1 MIFSR
6 IFAPSHQSPKPEKRM
21 QAIESLSPEKAQ
33 EKTILHELAFNDED
47 ANVSLAALEKLNS
60 FVLWLKMSQIAK
72 QSRVKKAAE
81 KKVNAALLGEGD
93 VTLSRQEIFSFLT
106 ETANADLVVQLVPQ
120 MLKKEPMLLQ
130 DDALANALIE
140 KVAKTSFTQFVFLE
154 GASPQL
160 KTQLINAHSDVSDLQ
175 KLAKKVLDDALTKQ
189 INARIDAIK
198 EAAKRPVELKKQ
210 LTLGL
215 SKYQALLDKSDVE
228 TIDEKRS
235 ELESELTG
243 LFAQI
248 DLLTSEERA
257 DYEEKRARIGEQLE
271 RYLSRIRPAW
281 EEKQQASQRANTKAL
296 CEQQLTYAKEQVAWL
311 YNNRLCE
318 ATLADVATVNESVRG
333 VEATLEQLAR
343 LDDESATDKRITQI
357 KRSVDELNEQLDR
370 FSMQQ
375 QYGQKLLIKLQSLE
389 DIAAKIVSAGDSESD
404 KDARDV
410 SVEEAS
416 ASTEDLSQ
424 VNGGDALQSSSVV
437 ALKAEFDEA
446 RQAYKAL
453 SREIDAIPKA
463 LSKRFNAA
471 TSSVNAKER
480 AQKSKENEQ
489 VKHIRKHIS
498 VIDNLI
504 AQGKFRVAISK
515 FAKLQESYAALPG
528 SAKKYVE
535 KRFEKTAG
543 DVSRLEGWQD
553 YLAAPRKPAL
563 VEEAKALASA
573 DAENIKQRSEAI
585 KYLRKQW
592 LSLTPSSSTSEESSD
607 DALLQQQFD
616 DALEKAF
623 EPCRAHYAKLDAQR
637 AAARE
642 QRMSII
648 ATVKAMDINMPEAEL
663 VKVFDRVSKQWH
675 AAGQVE
681 REIYEQLKQEWKAVS
696 SPIQAKV
703 NQWQSDNQAQK
714 RALVTQ
720 ACQLATEED
729 VAGAADKAQQLQSQ
743 WKQVGHAGKR
753 EESKLWAEFKAAND
767 TVFERLKA
775 ERKVQNN
782 AFNALVDSLLKQV
795 EAVDINSDD
804 ATFSQSI
811 SDVRVQLTD
820 LPRAQRTKVD
830 KKIDSLESKR
840 AAQAKNAQ
848 SQARLARAQALISLL
863 QLSVGEG
870 SGDEQSLAETLG
882 KRWSSVLGQSTGN
895 KKTQHDRQWLTVAL
909 EVATGMPSPDAD
921 ASIRSSVQLQ
931 MMTSKL
937 EQGEA
942 ATAPDILADWL
953 SYDSISEEDNHL
965 LQRVVSVIDAHP
977 EIVA

>member
-140 KVAKTSFTQFVFLE
+140 KVAKPSFTQFVFLE

-160 KTQLINAHSDVSDLQ
+160 QTQLVNAHSDVSDLQ
-175 KLAKKVLDDALTKQ
+175 KLVKKVSDDALVTQ

-228 TIDEKRS
+228 TIDEKRN

-257 DYEEKRARIGEQLE
+257 DYEEKRSRIGEQLE

-343 LDDESATDKRITQI
+343 LGDESATDKRITQI

-389 DIAAKIVSAGDSESD
+389 DITAKIVSASDSESD
-404 KDARDV
+404 KDTRDV

-471 TSSVNAKER
+471 TSRVNAKER
-480 AQKSKENEQ
+480 AQKAKENEQ

-563 VEEAKALASA
+563 LEEAKALASA
-573 DAENIKQRSEAI
+573 DAENIKQRSETI

-592 LSLTPSSSTSEESSD
+592 LSLTPSSPTSEESSD

-623 EPCRAHYAKLDAQR
+623 EPCRAHYAKLDTQR

-696 SPIQAKV
+696 SPIQARV

-729 VAGAADKAQQLQSQ
+729 VADAADKAQQLQSQ

-753 EESKLWAEFKAAND
+753 EESRLWAEFKAAND

-775 ERKVQNN
+775 KRKVQNN

-804 ATFSQSI
+804 VTFSQSI
-811 SDVRVQLTD
+811 SDVRAQLTD
-820 LPRAQRTKVD
+820 LPKAQRTKVD

-895 KKTQHDRQWLTVAL
+895 KTTQHDRQWLTVAL

-953 SYDSISEEDNHL
+953 SYDSISEEDSHL